1 MKLNTSFDKI
11 PLGTLERKVSNIMDL
26 LSEKYLSVTLND
38 IKTAVM
44 KFELAAIINS
54 TRAD

>member
-11 PLGTLERKVSNIMDL
+11 PVGTLERKVSNIMDL

-54 TRAD
+54 TRVD